1 MGKLHQNEINFYIMI
16 AEANFYFILLLF
28 FFYSTQSKKDS
39 RHTIHVES
47 AHKSEY
53 MNDLGQNQIDATR
66 KLKNKE
72 INYR

>member
-1 MGKLHQNEINFYIMI
+1 MGKLHQNEINHYIMI
-16 AEANFYFILLLF
+16 AEAHKTKGPRY
-28 FFYSTQSKKDS
+28 
-39 RHTIHVES
+39 TIHVES

>member
-16 AEANFYFILLLF
+16 AEAI
-28 FFYSTQSKKDS
+28 FFYSTQNKKDS